1 MTQPGSHMPGS
12 VFPPIA
18 AALKV
23 VISRSSL
30 ALVSFATG
38 VLLGLPLGSVAAE
51 GGSSPDSATTRP
63 VSIEA
68 VPVKTPYGYDYFKLR
83 NGLDNCRVKFEREK
97 KGRVVFLGGSITAA
111 PGSWH
116 GIVADYLKNKF
127 PDTQF
132 EFVNAGIPSMGSTPH
147 SFRFTRDVLK
157 NGPVDLLFVE
167 AAVNDELNLFP
178 LPEVLRGM
186 EGVVRQARLS
196 NPAMDIAMLHFEDY
210 RKIPV
215 YNAGKTPAV
224 IECHEKVADYYGV
237 PSIDMAKEMAERE
250 RAGEFNWQKD
260 FSGIHPNAFGAA
272 LFARSIIRMLD
283 AAWKG
288 PLPENAKMK
297 ACPMPDKPLDEKSY
311 FRGKLVSI
319 TEATLGDGWSIVPD
333 WTPDPGDKAA
343 TRPGFVN
350 VASLVSE
357 KPGSTFRL
365 KFSGTA
371 VGLFMASGLD
381 VGNVEFS
388 VDGGPFV
395 TKDLWTAASK
405 GYHIPWAFVLSADLV
420 PGNHEVTVKVAEKSN
435 PQSTGTAVRIMHF
448 LVN

>member
-1 MTQPGSHMPGS
+1 MTGSASRPGRTWVFLAACLLLSLPHGS
-12 VFPPIA
+12 M
-18 AALKV
+18 
-23 VISRSSL
+23 
-30 ALVSFATG
+30 
-38 VLLGLPLGSVAAE
+38 AAE
-51 GGSSPDSATTRP
+51 GVSAPDSTAP
-63 VSIEA
+63 KPASIDT

-83 NGLDNCRVKFEREK
+83 NGLENCRVKFEREK

-116 GIVADYLKNKF
+116 GIVTDYLKKKF

-132 EFVNAGIPSMGSTPH
+132 EFINAGIPSMGSTPH

-157 NGPVDLLFVE
+157 NGPVDFLFVE

-178 LPEVLRGM
+178 IPEVLRGM

-283 AAWKG
+283 AAWQE

-297 ACPMPDKPLDEKSY
+297 DCPMPEKPLDEKSY
-311 FRGKLVSI
+311 FRGKLVGI
-319 TEATLGDGWSIVPD
+319 TEATVVDGWSIVPD
-333 WTPDPGDKAA
+333 WKPAPGDKAV
-343 TRPGFVN
+343 TRDGFVN
-350 VASLVSE
+350 VPSLVSE

-365 KFSGTA
+365 KFAGTA
-371 VGLFMASGLD
+371 VGLFMASGPD

-388 VDGGPFV
+388 IDGGPFV

-405 GYHIPWAFVLSADLV
+405 GFHIPWAFVLSADLA
-420 PGNHEVTVKVAEKSN
+420 PGHHEVTVRVAEKSN

>member
-1 MTQPGSHMPGS
+1 MLKQTTALKAAISSSGRTLVS
-12 VFPPIA
+12 IA
-18 AALKV
+18 A
-23 VISRSSL
+23 
-30 ALVSFATG
+30 G
-38 VLLGLPLGSVAAE
+38 VLLGVPLGSIAAE
-51 GGSSPDSATTRP
+51 GIFSPDSSIIKP
-63 VSIEA
+63 VSLEA
-68 VPVKTPYGYDYFKLR
+68 VPVATPYGYDYFKLR
-83 NGLDNCRVKFEREK
+83 NGLENCRVKFEREK
-97 KGRVVFLGGSITAA
+97 KGRVAFLGGSITAL

-116 GIVADYLKNKF
+116 GIVAEYLKKKF

-186 EGVVRQARLS
+186 EGIVRQARLS

-210 RKIPV
+210 RKIPA

-283 AAWKG
+283 AVWKE
-288 PLPENAKMK
+288 PLPEDAKMK
-297 ACPMPDKPLDEKSY
+297 AGLMPEKPLDEKSY

-319 TEATLGDGWSIVPD
+319 TEATLVDGWSIVPD
-333 WTPDPGDKAA
+333 WKPAPGDKAA
-343 TRPGFVN
+343 TRAGFVN
-350 VASLVSE
+350 VPSLVSE

-365 KFSGTA
+365 KFTGTA
-371 VGLFMASGLD
+371 VGLFMASGPD

-395 TKDLWTAASK
+395 TKELWTVVSK
-405 GYHIPWAFVLSADLV
+405 GFHIPWAFVLSGDLA
-420 PGNHEVTVKVAEKSN
+420 PANHEVTVKVAEKSN
-435 PQSTGTAVRIMHF
+435 PQSTGNAVRIMHF